1 LSNQSVHL
9 THMTH
14 TIPDFNKNELWIIN
28 TTLEE
33 RYGMKVEIQFA
44 DSEMRLSPHTTE
56 MTPCPTIFWSSGDA
70 SFVIVKVAESRYRTQ
85 FFYRV
90 HQQYGT
96 GIEEYDDLTDCI
108 VSILQV
114 QADYMARVAE
124 EAEKAAKANTAG

>member
-1 LSNQSVHL
+1 
-9 THMTH
+9 MTH

-33 RYGMKVEIQFA
+33 RYGEKVDLQFA
-44 DSEMRLSPHTTE
+44 DSEMRLNPHSTE
-56 MTPCPTIFWSSGDA
+56 MTACPALFWEHDDA
-70 SFVIVKVAESRYRTQ
+70 SFVIVKVAEARYRTQ

-96 GIEEYDDLTDCI
+96 GVEEYDDLTDCI

-114 QADYMARVAE
+114 QADFMAKQAE
-124 EAEKAAKANTAG
+124 AAEKAAEKAKAPAQSKN

>member
-1 LSNQSVHL
+1 
-9 THMTH
+9 MTQ

-33 RYGMKVEIQFA
+33 RYGEKIELQFA
-44 DSEMRLSPHTTE
+44 DTDMRLNPHSTE
-56 MTPCPTIFWSSGDA
+56 LIPCPTIFWASGDA
-70 SFVIVKVAESRYRTQ
+70 SFLIVKVAESRYRTQ

-96 GIEEYDDLTDCI
+96 GIEEYDDLTDCV

-114 QADYMARVAE
+114 QADLMAKMAE
-124 EAEKAAKANTAG
+124 EAEKAAIKAAAADQK

>member
-1 LSNQSVHL
+1 
-9 THMTH
+9 MTQ

-33 RYGMKVEIQFA
+33 RYGEKIELQFA
-44 DSEMRLSPHTTE
+44 DSEMRLNPHSTQ
-56 MTPCPTIFWSSGDA
+56 MTPCPTIFWENGDA
-70 SFVIVKVAESRYRTQ
+70 SFVIVKTDESSYRTQ

-96 GIEEYDDLTDCI
+96 GVEEYDDLTDCV

-114 QADYMARVAE
+114 QADYMAHLAE
-124 EAEKAAKANTAG
+124 EAEKAAAAAK